1 MSLFGNILGG
11 NPGNAAINN
20 SPVIGNPSL
29 MAHGSILQN
38 SNTMTTLPQVSPMYT
53 LGSGNLVIKQV
64 RNGFEVMV
72 VGQPG
77 FTSDTYVATDVD
89 NLCDVIKLA
98 LVNKA
103 MDAAK

>member
-1 MSLFGNILGG
+1 MFGNILGG
-11 NPGNAAINN
+11 NARNAAMNN
-20 SPVIGNPSL
+20 PSAIGNSGL

-38 SNTMTTLPQVSPMYT
+38 SNTMPTLTPASPMYT